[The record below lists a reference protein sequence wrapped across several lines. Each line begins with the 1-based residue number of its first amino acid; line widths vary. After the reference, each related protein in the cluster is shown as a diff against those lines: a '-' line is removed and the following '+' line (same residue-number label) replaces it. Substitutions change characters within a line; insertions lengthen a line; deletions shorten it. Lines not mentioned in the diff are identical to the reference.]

1 MSADPLTMEELIHKL
16 LDAAFRNADAER
28 EADDTRRELMTWVT
42 RIRAKREDEQYEDEQ

>member
-1 MSADPLTMEELIHKL
+1 MSEDPLSLEDLTHKL

-42 RIRAKREDEQYEDEQ
+42 RIRAKREDLREDAS